1 MNKFDRSINGY
12 SIPQVNAFVDDC
24 VEKVDDMIN
33 KMKAK
38 DLEIDRL
45 NKELEHYKHMDETL
59 NRAVVMAEEASSK
72 YKETSLN
79 ESDLIITEA
88 KKNANRIIND
98 ALLKAEKI
106 EEESQRTRRN
116 IITYKR
122 RIRNI
127 IEEQMSLIDD
137 IDKVDLNDTNN

>member
-1 MNKFDRSINGY
+1 MKRFERSFSGY
-12 SIPQVNAFVDDC
+12 NTHQVNAFVDDV

-33 KMKAK
+33 KMKQK

-45 NKELEHYKHMDETL
+45 KKELEHYKSMDATL
-59 NRAVVMAEEASSK
+59 NRAVLMAEEASNK
-72 YKETSLN
+72 YKENSIS
-79 ESDLIITEA
+79 ESDLIVREA

-106 EEESQRTRRN
+106 EEDASRLRRN

-122 RIRNI
+122 RIKA
-127 IEEQMSLIDD
+127 LIDQQAD
-137 IDKVDLNDTNN
+137 MIDDLDKVDLD